1 MNPDIQPGTRVS
13 HYKVVSAL
21 GAGGMGEV
29 YLAEDTRLHGRKV
42 ALKLLRRDLTGERD
56 RLERFEQEAYAA
68 SGLNH
73 PNILTIYE
81 IGQEG
86 PAHFIATEFVDGS
99 TLRERAG
106 RSPLSVREALRV
118 CEQVA
123 SALAAAHEAGI
134 VHRDVKPEN
143 VMLRPDGYVKLL
155 DFGLAKLDEK
165 RAAHAPVDTQAP
177 T

>member
-1 MNPDIQPGTRVS
+1 
-13 HYKVVSAL
+13 
-21 GAGGMGEV
+21 
-29 YLAEDTRLHGRKV
+29 
-42 ALKLLRRDLTGERD
+42 
-56 RLERFEQEAYAA
+56 
-68 SGLNH
+68 
-73 PNILTIYE
+73 
-81 IGQEG
+81 EG

-143 VMLRPDGYVKLL
+143 VMLRRDGYVKVL
-155 DFGLAKLDEK
+155 DFGLAKLVEK

-177 T
+177 TQALVNTNPGVVMGTVSYMSPEQARGLEVDARTD